1 MPNLVTVTED
11 VETPRP
17 PTLWPLGDEY
27 TRACAVASH
36 HWDDVGQRHHQFV
49 FRGDAHDVRCGH
61 DASSAAHD
69 QVTGEIAH
77 QAWKN
82 KWRCQRR
89 GHAACETQIEKSKPW
104 EATIEQRYAAEVA
117 HDDEADDARLVHLM
131 HALADTLVRAI
142 AQMIRERRKQAD
154 GCGEHERKNPP
165 RLSLDRPV
173 IIVVESADQVDA
185 HPNGIEGSE

>member
-1 MPNLVTVTED
+1 
-11 VETPRP
+11 
-17 PTLWPLGDEY
+17 
-27 TRACAVASH
+27 
-36 HWDDVGQRHHQFV
+36 
-49 FRGDAHDVRCGH
+49 
-61 DASSAAHD
+61 
-69 QVTGEIAH
+69 
-77 QAWKN
+77 
-82 KWRCQRR
+82 
-89 GHAACETQIEKSKPW
+89 
-104 EATIEQRYAAEVA
+104 
-117 HDDEADDARLVHLM
+117 M